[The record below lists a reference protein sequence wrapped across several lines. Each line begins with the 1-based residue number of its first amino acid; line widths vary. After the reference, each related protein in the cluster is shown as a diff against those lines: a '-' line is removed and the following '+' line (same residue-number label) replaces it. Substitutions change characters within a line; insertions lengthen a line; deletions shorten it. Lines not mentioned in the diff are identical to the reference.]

1 MRDLC
6 SEIQLNALYRGVQ
19 HVGGCNK
26 QIGRED
32 PKMFHGALPFVRDWI
47 PLLDA
52 FDFVAPKKDAVK
64 NVSVGWEHVYGVALD
79 PKVPALEFPFGPAV
93 EGLY

>member
-32 PKMFHGALPFVRDWI
+32 AKVLHGGLPFVGDGI

-52 FDFVAPKKDAVK
+52 FDFVAPKKDAVEY
-64 NVSVGWEHVYGVALD
+64 VAVGWKHVYGVALD

-93 EGLY
+93 ESLH